1 MIVLISHVFVYMIIP
16 SSENSSHLA
25 NVVNPLNSYDDYF
38 IEHVLK
44 IPDKTPHNE
53 SDDIERIL
61 QMVHVEDFAFNKL
74 ASDIIN
80 YTYSD
85 TQYPLLKESFVKSVY
100 ADIIVP
106 PPQV

>member
-16 SSENSSHLA
+16 SSENSFHSA
-25 NVVNPLNSYDDYF
+25 GIISPLNNYDDYF

-53 SDDIERIL
+53 SDDIERTL
-61 QMVHVEDFAFNKL
+61 QIVQVEDFAFNKL
-74 ASDIIN
+74 TSDLVD
-80 YTYSD
+80 YTPSD
-85 TQYPLLKESFVKSVY
+85 NPYPLLKESFVKSVY

-106 PPQV
+106 PPQG